1 MNRRTTRHALAV
13 ALAPLT
19 VLLCGCSADAPTAT
33 ATTTARASSS
43 TSSPSSSSTL
53 VSPNSFTPIP
63 TQGAGPIPAGKVGM
77 TANGR
82 PDAPWA
88 VLSVPNGWDTIGGWS
103 ISNDNPGGE
112 GVVGY
117 WTIDNV
123 YQDPCEQSETP
134 GPTRI
139 PAGSTV
145 ESLAAA
151 FKQQRLSRL
160 TPPVPVTLGGYRGL
174 SLELHAPKA
183 LDVTTCPH
191 YRVWEW
197 TTAGERYMQDA
208 GAFDRLHILDVEGK
222 VVVFSIPASADTP
235 KAEVDRISQLLESV
249 EFVPRS

>member
-1 MNRRTTRHALAV
+1 MNRRITHKGLAA

-19 VLLCGCSADAPTAT
+19 LLLGSCGADAPTAT
-33 ATTTARASSS
+33 ETTTAGTSSS
-43 TSSPSSSSTL
+43 SSSSTP

-63 TQGAGPIPAGKVGM
+63 TEGAGPIPAGKVGM

-88 VLSVPNGWDTIGGWS
+88 VFSVPKGWGTIGGWS
-103 ISNDNPGGE
+103 ISDENPGGE
-112 GVVGY
+112 GAVGY

-123 YQDPCEQSETP
+123 YRDPCEQSATP

-151 FKQQRLSRL
+151 FKQQRQSRV
-160 TPPVPVTLGGYRGL
+160 TSPVPVTLGGRRGL
-174 SLELHAPKA
+174 SFELHAPED

-208 GAFDRLHILDVEGK
+208 GAFDRLHILDVDGK
-222 VVVFSIPASADTP
+222 VVVLSIPASADTP
-235 KAEVDRISQLLESV
+235 KAVVDRMSRLLESV